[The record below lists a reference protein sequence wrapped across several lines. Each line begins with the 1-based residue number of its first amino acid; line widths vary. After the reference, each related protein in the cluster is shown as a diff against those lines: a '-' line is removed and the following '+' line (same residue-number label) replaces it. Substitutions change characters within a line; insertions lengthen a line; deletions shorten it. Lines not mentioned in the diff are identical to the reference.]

1 MDLSTHRLDF
11 RRSMNKSQPTL
22 FARPAAPWFLA
33 ALLLCV
39 SGCSDPGKPP
49 GTSPLPASPLSNP
62 GKDAPPA
69 FPPRVHR
76 AHVNDVHRAV
86 KAGDLEAVKR
96 LLAENPRLGEDQDER
111 GCTPLHLAL
120 ERSEKDDAHAVAIVT
135 ELLKQRPPVNVRD
148 TEGRAALHVAVLQH
162 WSAATV
168 QALLDKGA
176 SAFVKDD
183 DENTPLNLAA
193 QEGQAELAR
202 VLLPHHAQVTAGN
215 AQGKTPIE
223 LAYQNGYKD
232 LALGLARNG
241 DLDFSFPMR
250 EGNAGFFRTLGA
262 LAPEA
267 LKATPPDG
275 ITHLH
280 VAATSGQ
287 TAIAQCLLEAGLDPN
302 ARTHPHG
309 QTPLHLAAEND
320 SGAGIVNALAK
331 GGANLLA
338 RNAHGLTPLHL
349 AAIRGRTATLVALLK
364 AGTPADP
371 PGGAGA
377 VVRSPLAE
385 AAQFGHAEAA
395 KALLEAGA
403 KPEQAAF
410 GGEDLLLASVRGGST
425 QLVSLLVEK
434 GLSVRSANAAG
445 ETALHLLRVHA
456 AGETPTDDEVGEARG
471 LLTLLL
477 KSGAD
482 VKAANKAGDTA
493 LHSYAVGM
501 PSSLVACLLDSG
513 AEVNAK
519 DGQGRTPLRC
529 IVGLPGRLE
538 TARLLLENGA
548 DVQAAG
554 ADGQT
559 PLLFAVGWLKLEW
572 ARLLLGAKADPNAKD
587 ANGRTPLHLAA
598 AQGNAE
604 LINLLRKFGAKT
616 DAKDNNGRTPADL
629 APEAVKGLLK

>member
-1 MDLSTHRLDF
+1 MNRL
-11 RRSMNKSQPTL
+11 RPNPTN
-22 FARPAAPWFLA
+22 RPAALWLLA
-33 ALLLCV
+33 ALVLCV

-49 GTSPLPASPLSNP
+49 AAEPPPPSPLSNP

-69 FPPRVHR
+69 FTPRVHR
-76 AHVNDVHRAV
+76 VHVNDLHRAV
-86 KAGDLEAVKR
+86 TAGDLEAVKR
-96 LLAENPRLGEDQDER
+96 LVEESPSLGEDQDER

-120 ERSEKDDAHAVAIVT
+120 ERSEKDDANAAAIVT
-135 ELLKQRPPVNVRD
+135 ELLKLRPPVNVRD
-148 TEGRAALHVAVLQH
+148 TDGRAALHVAVLQH

-183 DENTPLNLAA
+183 DENTPLSLAA
-193 QEGQAELAR
+193 QEGMTELAR
-202 VLLPHHAQVTAGN
+202 VLLPHHTQVTAGN
-215 AQGKTPIE
+215 SQGKTPIE

-232 LALGLARNG
+232 LAMGLARNG
-241 DLDFSFPMR
+241 DLDFAFPMR
-250 EGNAGFFRTLGA
+250 EGNAGFFRTMGA

-287 TAIAQCLLEAGLDPN
+287 TAIAKCLLEAGLDPN
-302 ARTHPHG
+302 ARTRPLG
-309 QTPLHLAAEND
+309 QTPLHMAAEND
-320 SGAGIVNALAK
+320 TGVEMVNTLAK
-331 GGANLLA
+331 GGADLLA
-338 RNAHGLTPLHL
+338 RNTQGLTPLHL

-371 PGGAGA
+371 PGVAGV

-385 AAQFGHAEAA
+385 AAQFGHTEAA
-395 KALLEAGA
+395 IALLEAGA

-425 QLVSLLVEK
+425 KLVRLLIER
-434 GLSVRSANAAG
+434 GLAVGSATAAG
-445 ETALHLLRVHA
+445 ETALHLLSVHA
-456 AGETPTDDEVGEARG
+456 AGEAPTEGEIDEAREM
-471 LLTLLL
+471 LNLLL

-482 VKAANKAGDTA
+482 VKAANKAGDTP
-493 LHSYAVGM
+493 LHRYAAGL
-501 PSSLVACLLDSG
+501 PSSLVACLLASG

-529 IVGLPGRLE
+529 IVGLPGRFE
-538 TARLLLENGA
+538 TARLLLEHGA

-554 ADGQT
+554 TDGQT
-559 PLLFAVGWLKLEW
+559 PLLFAVGWLKQDW
-572 ARLLLGAKADPNAKD
+572 AQLLLGAKADPNAKD
-587 ANGRTPLHLAA
+587 PNGRTPLHLAA
-598 AQGNAE
+598 AHGSAE
-604 LINLLRKFGAKT
+604 LVKLLRKFGAKT
-616 DAKDNNGRTPADL
+616 DAKDNDGRTPADL
-629 APEAVKGLLK
+629 ATEAVKELFK